1 MTILNAS
8 HLKKHYGK
16 DESLVK
22 ALDRCKCIRRKRTVC
37 CDYRYIWQW

>member
-8 HLKKHYGK
+8 HLKKYYGK

-22 ALDRCKCIRRKRTVC
+22 ALDGVNVSVERRDSLLCRN
-37 CDYRYIWQW
+37 RQF